1 MPLDYFLQA
10 DTPLKA
16 SRRTGVMGMEGG
28 ISTLHMKFNK
38 RVEIEFWG
46 ISSRNGVFWEGG
58 DTLPQIIIK
67 IPVPSEASLSRRTL
81 YKLRYKPTDTEED
94 IQRFY
99 RKYKILCQHDNMR
112 H

>member
-1 MPLDYFLQA
+1 MFRHFHQIYRITKKTILLIYFLQA

-16 SRRTGVMGMEGG
+16 SRRTGVMGRERGGG

-58 DTLPQIIIK
+58 GTLP
-67 IPVPSEASLSRRTL
+67 
-81 YKLRYKPTDTEED
+81 
-94 IQRFY
+94 
-99 RKYKILCQHDNMR
+99 
-112 H
+112 